1 MSHPTILFD
10 LDGTLVHSAPD
21 LVGALNLVLAE
32 EGEAPVDLD
41 SGLRLIGHG
50 GRIMIVNGFAARGI
64 DLTATPDR
72 LERLA
77 SRFVAVYETRIAD
90 ETRPFPNVEPTLA
103 RFVDAGWRL
112 GVCTNK
118 TERLARLLLDRLDLS
133 RLFHVVTGA
142 DTFGI
147 GKPDPRPVLES
158 IAAANGDLSRAVLV
172 GDSAADIAAARA
184 AGIPVIAVTFGY
196 TDRPVATLE
205 PDRLVD
211 DFADIW
217 PAAKALIDR

>member
-32 EGEAPVDLD
+32 EGETPVDLD

>member
-1 MSHPTILFD
+1 MSRPTILFD

-32 EGEAPVDLD
+32 EGEAPVDFD

-50 GRIMIVNGFAARGI
+50 GRIMVVNGFAARGI
-64 DLTATPDR
+64 DLTAAPDR

-77 SRFVAVYETRIAD
+77 SRFVAVYETRIAA
-90 ETRPFPNVEPTLA
+90 ETRPFPNVEATLA
-103 RFVDAGWRL
+103 RFVEADWRL

-118 TERLARLLLDRLDLS
+118 SERLARLLLDQLDLS
-133 RLFHVVTGA
+133 RLFHVITGA

-147 GKPDPRPVLES
+147 GKPDARPVLES
-158 IAAANGDLSRAVLV
+158 IAAAGGDPSRAVLV

-196 TDRPVATLE
+196 TDRPVATLG

-217 PAAKALIDR
+217 PAAETLIGR

>member
-1 MSHPTILFD
+1 MNHPTILFD
-10 LDGTLVHSAPD
+10 LDGTLVHSGPD

-50 GRIMIVNGFAARGI
+50 GRIMIVNGFATRGI
-64 DLTATPDR
+64 DLTATPER

-77 SRFVAVYETRIAD
+77 SRFVALYETRIAD

-103 RFVDAGWRL
+103 CFVDAGWRL

-142 DTFGI
+142 DSFGI

-158 IAAANGDLSRAVLV
+158 IAAADGDPSRAVFV
-172 GDSAADIAAARA
+172 GDSAADITAARA
-184 AGIPVIAVTFGY
+184 AGIPVIAVTYGY

-205 PDRLVD
+205 PDRLAD

-217 PAAKALIDR
+217 PMAKALIGR

>member
-32 EGEAPVDLD
+32 EGETPVDLD

-205 PDRLVD
+205 PDWLVD